1 MVYYQPGAGA
11 EFEFIPFTDAPA
23 AYDFEKYVRLQAQGV
38 ASAMGI
44 DPQDILPLVS
54 GSFGTG
60 KEAEV
65 LARKAHGKTLGYVLR
80 EWERFLNNRVL
91 PGHLEFSFKYQDS
104 EQSIAEAEKA
114 KMHMDVASQLSG
126 IAGSRVAI
134 QYLANNVE
142 GFRDVLLDD
151 EGQIRVYDDDVDDGE
166 EKPTLPE
173 GQPPAAQPVP
183 GQPMPNAAPVVD
195 DTDTEDVQQDAPVT
209 DDDDD
214 DEAEKAYA
222 VKAYEDIRYRFV
234 SALEDTL
241 TGANDAD
248 FNRRRAGTIIRALIA
263 KEGREAY
270 KEGLAQGGVEVDVLE
285 GSDLDA
291 YNRLVTEASGYVSNL
306 TERIYTQG
314 LSPDQVRLSADAWS
328 NKTLQ
333 KFYQW
338 GIESGDKNGVYVWKV
353 GPTEHCPDC
362 ARLKGQIHRFGEWR
376 KSGWMPGSDK
386 LDCGG
391 YQCQCSL
398 VKTKG
403 RVRGKF

>member
-1 MVYYQPGAGA
+1 MQTV
-11 EFEFIPFTDAPA
+11 
-23 AYDFEKYVRLQAQGV
+23 
-38 ASAMGI
+38 
-44 DPQDILPLVS
+44 
-54 GSFGTG
+54 
-60 KEAEV
+60 
-65 LARKAHGKTLGYVLR
+65 
-80 EWERFLNNRVL
+80 
-91 PGHLEFSFKYQDS
+91 
-104 EQSIAEAEKA
+104 
-114 KMHMDVASQLSG
+114 G
-126 IAGSRVAI
+126 IAQEAIHLYVANTVP
-134 QYLANNVE
+134 AVK
-142 GFRDVLLDD
+142 DVLLDENGD
-151 EGQIRVYDDDVDDGE
+151 IRLYDSDPKPDAPLQPPMMAVDPALVVPQTNDDVQADPQEATDDV
-166 EKPTLPE
+166 
-173 GQPPAAQPVP
+173 Q
-183 GQPMPNAAPVVD
+183 D
-195 DTDTEDVQQDAPVT
+195 DTEKAR
-209 DDDDD
+209 
-214 DEAEKAYA
+214 KAYA

-270 KEGLAQGGVEVDVLE
+270 KEGLAQGGVEVDTLT
-285 GSDLDA
+285 GDDLDA
-291 YNRLVTEASGYVSNL
+291 YNRLTTEASGYVSNL